1 MEKKYLLQEEY
12 KGEVFLFGD
21 FKNLIKAIK
30 IFEKESIPIN
40 IRFIRKLD
48 TMTQK
53 EFLAVSKEKLQRV
66 GKEQF

>member
-40 IRFIRKLD
+40 IRFIRNLD

-66 GKEQF
+66 RKEQF